1 MCYIARCSFE
11 LQINEKKVKET
22 RKLMKKRRKKGKK
35 G

>member
-1 MCYIARCSFE
+1 MCYIARYSFE

-22 RKLMKKRRKKGKK
+22 RKLMKKWRKEGKK

>member
-22 RKLMKKRRKKGKK
+22 RKLTKKWRKEGEKG
-35 G
+35 